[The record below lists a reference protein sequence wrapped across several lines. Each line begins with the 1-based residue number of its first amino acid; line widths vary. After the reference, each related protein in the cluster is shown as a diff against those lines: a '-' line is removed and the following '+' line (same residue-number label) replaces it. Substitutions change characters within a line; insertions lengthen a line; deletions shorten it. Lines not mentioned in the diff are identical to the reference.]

1 MYSGDS
7 TTTLEEFGEEF
18 SRSCLDK
25 VAITD
30 HLTCRG
36 ARELHRVFGDRVIIG
51 QEFRV
56 REGEMIA
63 LFIERE
69 IPPSLDAREASK
81 RIRSQGGL
89 VYIPHPGDKNRSSM
103 DFETLSRLSSEGFVD
118 IIEVANSKI
127 QSQLLMREATDLA
140 QKHEIAMAAGSDSH
154 VPSSLASSFVKLKGF
169 HDPSSLLASLSGG
182 TYIHHSYC
190 DPPRTW
196 RARILPSIA
205 EGEL

>member
-7 TTTLEEFGEEF
+7 TTTLEEFSDEF
-18 SRSCLDK
+18 SHSCLDK
-25 VAITD
+25 VAVTD

-36 ARELHRVFGDRVIIG
+36 ARELQRLFGDRIIVG

-56 REGEMIA
+56 KEGEMIA

-89 VYIPHPGDKNRSSM
+89 VYIPHPGDKSRSSM
-103 DFETLSRLSSEGFVD
+103 GFDTLSLLCVEGFVD

-127 QSQLLMREATDLA
+127 KSELLMKEAVDLA
-140 QKHEIAMAAGSDSH
+140 QKNGTAMAAGSDSH
-154 VPSSLASSFVKLKGF
+154 VPSSLASSFAKLKDF
-169 HDPSSLLASLSGG
+169 HDAQSLLASLMGE
-182 TYIHHSYC
+182 TNIHYSYC

-196 RARILPSIA
+196 RARVLPSTA
-205 EGEL
+205 DGES

>member
-7 TTTLEEFGEEF
+7 TTTLEEFSEEF
-18 SRSCLDK
+18 SRSSLDK

-36 ARELHRVFGDRVIIG
+36 ARELHRLFGDRIILG

-56 REGEMIA
+56 KEGEMIA

-103 DFETLSRLSSEGFVD
+103 GFETLSRLCSEGFVD

-127 QSQLLMREATDLA
+127 KSELLMKEATDLA
-140 QKHEIAMAAGSDSH
+140 QKHGIAMAGGSDSH
-154 VPSSLASSFVKLKGF
+154 VPSSLASSFVELKDF
-169 HDPSSLLASLSGG
+169 HDSPSLLASLSGEPN
-182 TYIHHSYC
+182 IHYSYC

-205 EGEL
+205 EGES